1 MGIGYP
7 PYTGGSA
14 QFIVGYEGPGGVG
27 KEAFVA
33 RAKELA
39 AKYGDR
45 FNPPAS
51 LTS

>member
-1 MGIGYP
+1 MGIGFP

-14 QFIVGYEGPGGVG
+14 QFIVGYEGALGRG

-39 AKYGDR
+39 ARYGDR
-45 FNPPAS
+45 FLPPAS
-51 LTS
+51 LES

>member
-14 QFIVGYEGPGGVG
+14 QYIVGYEGAGGRG

-39 AKYGDR
+39 ARYGDR
-45 FNPPAS
+45 FTPPDS
-51 LTS
+51 LTK